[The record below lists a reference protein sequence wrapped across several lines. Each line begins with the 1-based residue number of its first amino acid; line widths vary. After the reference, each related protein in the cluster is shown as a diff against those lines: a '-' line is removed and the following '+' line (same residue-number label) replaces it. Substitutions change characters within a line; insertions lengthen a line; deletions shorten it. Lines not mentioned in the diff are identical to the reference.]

1 MSGGRGRF
9 RGEFARRAVLGS
21 WVVLV
26 GLVVMGSLLPAGSPV
41 VAAAGRLP
49 LTDKAMHFLAYLGL
63 SVLLVVGFRERR
75 RGLAA
80 GMAMFGLGCLLEFA
94 QQFSPGRGVDLLDLA
109 ANGAGVGCGLLL
121 AQPVRGWMG

>member
-1 MSGGRGRF
+1 MSGDWGRV
-9 RGEFARRAVLGS
+9 RGGFARRAVLGS

-63 SVLLVVGFRERR
+63 SVLPVVGFRERR

-94 QQFSPGRGVDLLDLA
+94 QQFSPSCFHHASRIRRRSRHGSRLRPGHE
-109 ANGAGVGCGLLL
+109 AG
-121 AQPVRGWMG
+121 

>member
-1 MSGGRGRF
+1 MRCDVVR
-9 RGEFARRAVLGS
+9 LGLLLC
-21 WVVLV
+21 WVAMLGFVIV
-26 GLVVMGSLLPAGSPV
+26 GSLLPAGSPM

-63 SVLLVVGFRERR
+63 SVFPVVGFRERR

-94 QQFSPGRGVDLLDLA
+94 QQFSPGRGVDLWDLV
-109 ANGAGVGCGLLL
+109 ANGAGVGCGVLL
-121 AQPVRGWMG
+121 AQPVRGRVG